1 MIISIISA
9 ICGVVLI
16 CNPFKGAVV
25 IMQINGAFI
34 IVYSILDIISTVT
47 IKKNVEAIHQA
58 IEGNIED
65 AEVIKEE
72 SISEEKTEKKE
83 KTKKKKTKKSKKQK
97 EEENN

>member
-1 MIISIISA
+1 MICIITTA
-9 ICGVVLI
+9 PLNGL
-16 CNPFKGAVV
+16 
-25 IMQINGAFI
+25 QINTTPQMALI
-34 IVYSILDIISTVT
+34 IDIISTVT

-58 IEGNIED
+58 IEWNIED

-83 KTKKKKTKKSKKQK
+83 KAKKKKTKKSKKQN